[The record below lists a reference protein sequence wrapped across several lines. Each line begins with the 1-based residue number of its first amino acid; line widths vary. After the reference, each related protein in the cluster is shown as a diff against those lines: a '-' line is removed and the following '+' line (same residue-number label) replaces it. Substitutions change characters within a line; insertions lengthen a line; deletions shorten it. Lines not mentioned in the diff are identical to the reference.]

1 MTTVAGQ
8 PSGPSMTVAADQ
20 VPARLADAA
29 RHLPDEYRPDSQ
41 AWGQSFAHELLVN
54 ATPEVKAAI
63 AETFDRFLATGNV
76 EQATLAATTYPD
88 KAGATLGII
97 AGLSRRDLPPQVVD
111 ALVGALGR
119 AIQAGQMPYDPGYRG
134 LVGKG
139 LRYALMFGVVVYDFA
154 WFLDN
159 VRKVLGKSAKDAANA
174 LWMAASPMRQA
185 EFDALR
191 AGLESRRGVLGDA
204 YLDGLLAV
212 LDEGASDGRFATRIE
227 PSRIIA

>member
-1 MTTVAGQ
+1 
-8 PSGPSMTVAADQ
+8 MTVASIAPDQ
-20 VPARLADAA
+20 VPTRLAEAA
-29 RHLPDEYRPDSQ
+29 RNLPDEYRPESQ

-54 ATPEVKAAI
+54 ATPDVKIAI
-63 AETFDRFLATGNV
+63 GETFDRFLATGNV

-97 AGLSRRDLPPQVVD
+97 AGLSRRDLPKEVVD

-119 AIQAGQMPYDPGYRG
+119 AIQAGQLPYDPGYRG

-139 LRYALMFGVVVYDFA
+139 LRYALTFGVVVYDFA

-159 VRKVLGKSAKDAANA
+159 ARKVLGKSAKDAANA

-185 EFDALR
+185 ELDALR
-191 AGLESRRGVLGDA
+191 AGLESRRADLGDA
-204 YLDGLLAV
+204 YLDALLAT
-212 LDEGASDGRFATRIE
+212 LDEGASDGRFASRLE
-227 PSRIIA
+227 PSRIRP